1 MPRRPLTREEIRQ
14 LESQQCR
21 AENWDWIGVS
31 TEFSADQIFNVTF
44 RGRNQIGSI
53 SGNVSLK
60 KDLTRPAGLENS
72 CLESCTVGDRVR
84 IANVRELVGYHIQD
98 GAVLEDIGSCVIVG
112 TTTFGNGTEID
123 VLNEGGGRPLVLSTR
138 LSAQIAYMM
147 VLYRHDPELSE
158 QLISLINK
166 DVMSQKSTTGEIGT
180 GAHIHHVVSLKNV
193 WVGPHA
199 HIEGARDLTECS
211 IMSTKADPVRIGFGV
226 SAERVVVLS
235 GSHIESGVLLSDC
248 FLGQGVR
255 LGRQFSAEQSAFF
268 ANCEGYHGEALSVFA
283 GPFTV
288 THHKSS
294 LLIAALYSFYNA
306 GSGTNQSNH
315 MYKLGPLHQGIL
327 ERGVKTGSG
336 SYLLWPCRVGAFTAV
351 IGKHESHFDTQDL
364 PFSYISREGERSVLT
379 PAMNLVTVGTKRD
392 SAKWPKRDRRQ
403 DPHKL
408 DLVSFDLFSPYTIG
422 RVMRGM
428 QVLDELAKQNRKRE
442 YVKYRGIDIKRLL
455 LKMTRRYYQMA
466 IDIFIGEQLA
476 KQASRLSGLKS
487 AAALR
492 EKLMPSSAEGQGEWI
507 DMAGLIAP
515 RSKIE
520 DLINDIRAGTMF
532 SLQDVTSR
540 LKDIQENYSPD
551 TWNWCVKLLESQT
564 GDPINRLSSHA
575 MTERIESFRDQ
586 QIKLNNMILKD
597 AEKEFDANSQTG
609 YGIDG
614 GDEIRE
620 KDFVSVRGRY
630 DKNSFVEQL
639 KEENAETEK
648 RAHQL
653 NMLFQN
659 LG

>member
-1 MPRRPLTREEIRQ
+1 MPTRPLTREEIHQ
-14 LESQQCR
+14 LESQDCR
-21 AENWDWIGVS
+21 AENWDWIRVS
-31 TEFSADQIFNVTF
+31 TAFSADHIFNVSF

-53 SGNVSLK
+53 TGNLSLNN
-60 KDLTRPAGLENS
+60 DLTRPAGLENC

-84 IANVRELVGYHIQD
+84 IANVRELIGYHVQT

-112 TTTFGNGTEID
+112 ATTFGNGTEID
-123 VLNEGGGRPLVLSTR
+123 VLNEGGGRPLILSNR
-138 LSAQIAYMM
+138 LNAQIAYMM
-147 VLYRHDPELSE
+147 VLYRHDPEITE
-158 QLISLINK
+158 QLVSLINK
-166 DVMSQKSTTGEIGT
+166 DVMTQKSTTGEIGT
-180 GAHIHHVVSLKNV
+180 GAHVHHVVSLKNV

-211 IMSTKADPVRIGFGV
+211 FMSTKADPIRIGFGV

-248 FLGQGVR
+248 FIGQGVR
-255 LGRQFSAEQSAFF
+255 LGRQFSAEHSAFF
-268 ANCEGYHGEALSVFA
+268 ANCEAYHGEALGVFA
-283 GPFTV
+283 GPYTV

-392 SAKWPKRDRRQ
+392 SEKWPKRDRRQ
-403 DPHKL
+403 DTQIF
-408 DLVSFDLFSPYTIG
+408 DLISFDLFSPYIIG
-422 RVMRGM
+422 RVVRGM
-428 QVLDELAKQNRKRE
+428 KVLDQLGKQQTKRE

-466 IDIFIGEQLA
+466 IDVFIGQQLL
-476 KQASRLSGLKS
+476 QQSSRLSGTKS

-492 EKLMPSSAEGQGEWI
+492 EKMKPQSTASQGEWV

-515 RSKIE
+515 KTKI
-520 DLINDIRAGTMF
+520 DNAIDDIRTGAMF
-532 SLQDVTSR
+532 SLQDVNSR
-540 LKDIQENYSPD
+540 LREIHENYSID
-551 TWNWCVKLLESQT
+551 AWNWCVKLLESQT
-564 GDPINRLSSHA
+564 GDPINRISSHSL
-575 MTERIESFRDQ
+575 TERIDAFRDQ
-586 QIKLNNMILKD
+586 QTKLNNMILKD
-597 AEKEFDANSQTG
+597 AAKEFDANSQTG

-614 GDEIRE
+614 RE
-620 KDFVSVRGRY
+620 DIKAKDFVSVRGHY
-630 DKNSFVEQL
+630 HENSFVQQL

-648 RAHQL
+648 MAHQL
-653 NMLFQN
+653 KTLFKS
-659 LG
+659 L